1 MILDDASRFTA
12 TIRQRVSGPAGSPAS
27 AGVVLP
33 TRRQIWTISLRRVSL
48 LVAALVALQL
58 ALQLLPG
65 QDNRLQGARLLMLP
79 VASLLAAASLF
90 CAARRS
96 ALYSRRLGI
105 AWTILAAAQT
115 AVGLG
120 DVMVLG
126 SKLGVYH
133 VVLPTLPDGLYVLY
147 YLFVLT
153 AIWHFPKSLYGQDD
167 RFKLAIDLGMMLLG
181 LALLGWTFFAGPL
194 LTAAADYHWIPLAL
208 AIAYPAADLFLLLSF
223 ITLLLRPAEC
233 QRAAPIVVLALGTF
247 VLMLTHSFY
256 VEQFLLAG
264 DARGG
269 FVGLGSVVGCLLVG
283 LAGAL
288 QAVLAPAPPPPAD
301 RRPATWPLYVPY
313 VWLAAAMVLLIWSRD
328 HAMPIGFPGLV
339 VGASSII
346 ALMLVR
352 QVVAVREDKYLHEQ
366 LRRGRDELEMRVAER
381 TAALA
386 QTNQDLQAE
395 MHSNAQLFVSLQ
407 KTNQQLLGA
416 MQAKD
421 EMLQNVSHEL
431 RTPLMLILGYVEL
444 LHADEL
450 GTLEPEQAEAVE
462 IILRQGERLR
472 FMVNRLLTLQTFDP
486 NKMKPAPLDVSQWIE
501 QSVEA
506 WQVRAG
512 QAGISLVAEA
522 TPPLPQVI
530 GDRDFLGQVLENLLD
545 NAVKFTPQNGQVRVR
560 AWGQGNELIFGVLD
574 DGVGIPP
581 DKLRQV
587 FERFYQVDGR
597 SNRRFGG
604 MGIGLALCRTIV
616 DAHHGRIWA
625 ESRGENLG
633 SAFYVALL
641 QAPSSN

>member
-1 MILDDASRFTA
+1 MILDDASRFT
-12 TIRQRVSGPAGSPAS
+12 TTLRQRVGGPATAPAGCEVAPS
-27 AGVVLP
+27 
-33 TRRQIWTISLRRVSL
+33 TRRQTWTVSLRRVCL
-48 LVAALVALQL
+48 LVAGLVALQL
-58 ALQLLPG
+58 ALQFLPG
-65 QDNRLQGARLLMLP
+65 RDNRLQSARLLMLP
-79 VASLLAAASLF
+79 MASLLAAAGLF
-90 CAARRS
+90 YAARRS
-96 ALYSRRLGI
+96 ALYSRRLSL
-105 AWTILAAAQT
+105 AWTILAVAQT
-115 AVGLG
+115 AAALG

-126 SKLGVYH
+126 RTLGVYRL
-133 VVLPTLPDGLYVLY
+133 VVPTLPDGLYILY
-147 YLFVLT
+147 YLFVLA
-153 AIWHFPKSLYGQDD
+153 AIWHFPKSPYAQGN
-167 RFKLAIDLGMMLLG
+167 RFKLAIDLGIMLLG

-194 LTAAADYHWIPLAL
+194 LPAAAGYHWIPLAL
-208 AIAYPAADLFLLLSF
+208 AMAYPAADLFLLMSF
-223 ITLLLRPAEC
+223 VALVLQPAEG

-247 VLMLTHSFY
+247 VLMLTHSSY
-256 VEQFLLAG
+256 VSQFLLTA

-269 FVGLGSVVGCLLVG
+269 YVELGSVSGCLLIG

-301 RRPATWPLYVPY
+301 YRPATWPLYVPY
-313 VWLAAAMVLLIWSRD
+313 AWLAAALMLLIWSRD
-328 HAMPIGFPGLV
+328 HSMSIGFPGLV
-339 VGASSII
+339 VGSASIV
-346 ALMLVR
+346 ALMFVR
-352 QVVAVREDKYLHEQ
+352 QVIAVREDKSLHEQ
-366 LRRGRDELEMRVAER
+366 LRRGRDELETRVAER
-381 TAALA
+381 TAAME

-395 MHSNAQLFVSLQ
+395 MHSNAQLYVSLQ
-407 KTNQQLLGA
+407 KTNQQLLAA
-416 MQAKD
+416 MNAKD

-444 LHADEL
+444 MHEDASALQ
-450 GTLEPEQAEAVE
+450 PEQAEWVD
-462 IILRQGERLR
+462 IILHQGERLR

-486 NKMKPAPLDVSQWIE
+486 GKLKPAPVDVCQWIE

-512 QAGISLVAEA
+512 QADISLVAEV
-522 TPPLPQVI
+522 TQPLPQVI

-560 AWGQGNELIFGVLD
+560 AWAQGNELIFGVLD

-581 DKLRQV
+581 DKLRQI

-633 SAFYVALL
+633 SGFYVALP
-641 QAPSSN
+641 QACSAN